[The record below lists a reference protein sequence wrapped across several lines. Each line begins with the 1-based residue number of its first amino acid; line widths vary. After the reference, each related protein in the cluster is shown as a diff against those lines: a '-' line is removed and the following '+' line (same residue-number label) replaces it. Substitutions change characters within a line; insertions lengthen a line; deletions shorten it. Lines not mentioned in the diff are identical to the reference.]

1 MFLSARSIASLLLLG
16 GVVIFGVTG
25 SYILGHLGH
34 NFNQCMNLVNS
45 IYFTVVTLSTVGYG
59 DIVPLTPIAKIF
71 VVILIVFGMGAFLTA
86 LTSISG
92 DIASKRILDL
102 TGKLEKIEEQLSKT
116 KILLIGSGGV
126 NLSLAENFER
136 EKIRY
141 VLLLSDKTEAEKLT
155 ERGIKAYA
163 ANLISEEELRKFHP
177 EKIKTII
184 VDMQNTSDMLYVIL
198 ILTELVKDS
207 NIIAIVH
214 NEDLEKRLE
223 SVKKIKDIKII
234 NPSKQVA
241 NEIFSSLKFS

>member
-1 MFLSARSIASLLLLG
+1 MFLSVRSIASLILLG

-25 SYILGHLGH
+25 SYILGHFGH
-34 NFNQCMNLVNS
+34 NFNQSMDLVNS

-59 DIVPLTPIAKIF
+59 DIVPITPIAKIF
-71 VVILIVFGMGAFLTA
+71 VVVLIVFGMGAFLTA

-102 TGKLEKIEEQLSKT
+102 TGRLEKIEEEMNKV
-116 KILLIGSGGV
+116 KVLLIGSGGV
-126 NLSLAENFER
+126 NLSLAENFEK

-141 VLLLSDKTEAEKLT
+141 ILLISDKTEAERLSEK
-155 ERGIKAYA
+155 GIKTYA
-163 ANLISEEELRKFHP
+163 INIISEEEIRKFHP
-177 EKIKTII
+177 EKVKTII
-184 VDMQNTSDMLYVIL
+184 IDMQNTSDMLYVIL
-198 ILTELVKDS
+198 ILTELAKDS

-223 SVKKIKDIKII
+223 SVRKIKDIKIV

-241 NEIFSSLKFS
+241 QELFSSLK